1 MKKTSLFLTS
11 SLLTVSFL
19 SITPIA
25 SAETTALKNQF
36 NLENQNSTNLDFDL
50 ELYSSNGGP
59 GGNGGNGGSG
69 AGSHGGNGGNGGNGG
84 SGPNSGDGGKGGSG
98 GKGGPNGGQ
107 NGKNGRDG

>member
-11 SLLTVSFL
+11 SLLAVSFL

-25 SAETTALKNQF
+25 SAETTSLKNQF

-50 ELYSSNGGP
+50 KLYSSNGGP

-69 AGSHGGNGGNGGNGG
+69 AGSHGGNGGNGGSGGNG
-84 SGPNSGDGGKGGSG
+84 SGNGNGTGNGSG
-98 GKGGPNGGQ
+98 N
-107 NGKNGRDG
+107 

>member
-11 SLLTVSFL
+11 SLLAVSFL

-25 SAETTALKNQF
+25 SAETTSLKNQF
-36 NLENQNSTNLDFDL
+36 NLENQNSTNFDL
-50 ELYSSNGGP
+50 KLYSSNGGP

-69 AGSHGGNGGNGGNGG
+69 AGSHGGNGGNGG
-84 SGPNSGDGGKGGSG
+84 SGPNGGDG

>member
-25 SAETTALKNQF
+25 SAETTSLKNQF

-50 ELYSSNGGP
+50 KLYSSNGGP
-59 GGNGGNGGSG
+59 GGNGGNGG
-69 AGSHGGNGGNGGNGG
+69 NGG
-84 SGPNSGDGGKGGSG
+84 SGN
-98 GKGGPNGGQ
+98 
-107 NGKNGRDG
+107 